1 MLLVDNLIFVSGAG
15 KGVKRDFRS
24 LLFQGRRGTQILNF
38 LKVELT
44 NLDFRSLLFQGRRGT
59 DNPGV
64 IILVLLFT

>member
-1 MLLVDNLIFVSGAG
+1 MRG
-15 KGVKRDFRS
+15 KV
-24 LLFQGRRGTQILNF
+24 LRGILEACYFKGGEALKFLNF

-44 NLDFRSLLFQGRRGT
+44 NLDFRSLLFQGRRDT